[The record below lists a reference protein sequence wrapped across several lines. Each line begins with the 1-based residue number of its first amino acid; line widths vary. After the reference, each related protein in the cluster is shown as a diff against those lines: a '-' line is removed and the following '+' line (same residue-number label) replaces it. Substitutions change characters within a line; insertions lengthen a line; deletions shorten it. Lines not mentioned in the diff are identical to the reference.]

1 MDGLLRRWGL
11 QGYDVRALTA
21 GTNNAGYYVGDDFVL
36 RIHRNPVAPYEH
48 AVLRALGGLSF
59 AVPVP
64 VPADDGSTVVRGEL
78 QGEVV
83 SASLSRRIPGEHPV
97 RGDAVRARAAGAA
110 LAELDD
116 VLGRLDPAGLPPGAM
131 WDGDLTTIHPRVP
144 SLGPLI
150 DGIPADRRAEVA
162 RILTG
167 IRPRKDLPR
176 QIIHGDFAPTNV
188 LMVGDRVTAI
198 LDFETCGPGYRAMDL
213 AVGSYFFG
221 NFGQPTAASEA
232 FRRGYLSR
240 YPLTDAELNALPD
253 LELMREATSLVHWH
267 GRYLD
272 GLTTEQDIADRV
284 ERLLTVAAHTGR
296 MVPPVG

>member
-11 QGYDVRALTA
+11 QGYDVRTLTA
-21 GTNNAGYYVGDDFVL
+21 GTNNAGYYVGDEFVL

-48 AVLRALGGLSF
+48 AVLRALSGLSF

-64 VPADDGSTVVRGEL
+64 LPADDGSTVVRGEL
-78 QGEVV
+78 DGEMV

-97 RGDAVRARAAGAA
+97 RGDIGRAAASGAA

-116 VLGRLDPAGLPPGAM
+116 VLGRLDPADLPPGQM
-131 WDGDLTTIHPRVP
+131 WDGDLTAIHPLVP

-150 DGIPADRRAEVA
+150 DGLPADCRDEVA

-167 IRPRKDLPR
+167 VRPRTDLPR
-176 QIIHGDFAPTNV
+176 QIIHGDFAPSNV

-213 AVGSYFFG
+213 AVGRYFFSD
-221 NFGQPTAASEA
+221 FGHPTAAGEA
-232 FRRGYLSR
+232 FQRGYFDR
-240 YPLTDAELNALPD
+240 FPLTQAELDSLPE
-253 LELMREATSLVHWH
+253 LELMREATSLVHWY
-267 GRYLD
+267 GRHLSD
-272 GLTTEQDIADRV
+272 LTTAEDVAARADRLLGL
-284 ERLLTVAAHTGR
+284 ERLSR
-296 MVPPVG
+296 